1 MGFLVAAV
9 VFMAVSVLIV
19 QRVAQYFGIAVH
31 TNALVLCAVAAL
43 VVNFSAILL
52 SAYLTFS
59 HLMMLVILV
68 LFSAILVTG
77 INEYFLRRDYL
88 RALFGKS
95 KGPKPKPIPVLEEEA
110 AEEVEGSEEPEVPE
124 EEPEAALEA
133 EEAPPETGDQP
144 EQEVLWEVELP
155 PGVEPPEQE
164 AAAEAE
170 PTAESA
176 EEPKLEPEPVPEVQE
191 KEPEPEPVAEEPT
204 PEPEPE
210 PVPEVQ
216 EQEPE
221 SEPVIASVPET
232 VVSLDDHLDYAY
244 AEKEA
249 GHVAKAAAAYQQA
262 VERFADDPYV
272 PFLVIELGNLYKEA
286 GAYDVAVNTYR
297 DALSLPVIQGQAGIA
312 EEFQKNIAYLEAVSH
327 ITTRHDAPETPFSQ
341 IPPDWIA
348 EIEAEFAKQTGN

>member
-1 MGFLVAAV
+1 
-9 VFMAVSVLIV
+9 
-19 QRVAQYFGIAVH
+19 
-31 TNALVLCAVAAL
+31 
-43 VVNFSAILL
+43 
-52 SAYLTFS
+52 
-59 HLMMLVILV
+59 
-68 LFSAILVTG
+68 
-77 INEYFLRRDYL
+77 
-88 RALFGKS
+88 
-95 KGPKPKPIPVLEEEA
+95 
-110 AEEVEGSEEPEVPE
+110 
-124 EEPEAALEA
+124 
-133 EEAPPETGDQP
+133 
-144 EQEVLWEVELP
+144 
-155 PGVEPPEQE
+155 
-164 AAAEAE
+164 
-170 PTAESA
+170 
-176 EEPKLEPEPVPEVQE
+176 VPEVQE
-191 KEPEPEPVAEEPT
+191 QEPEPEPVVEEPT